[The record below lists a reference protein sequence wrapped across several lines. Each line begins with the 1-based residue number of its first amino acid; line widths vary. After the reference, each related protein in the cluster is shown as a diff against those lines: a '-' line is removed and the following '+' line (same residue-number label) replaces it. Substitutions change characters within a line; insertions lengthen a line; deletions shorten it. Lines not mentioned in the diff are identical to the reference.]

1 MLVIGTAEN
10 NENAYLFYTTFLLTD
25 WNDNIYLIL
34 LEKVSRRV
42 CEITKTIDH
51 ISHILERPQEILT
64 A

>member
-1 MLVIGTAEN
+1 MKLLWKTEN

-51 ISHILERPQEILT
+51 ISHIQERPQEILT